1 MILCA
6 GFGTR
11 LRPLTDE
18 LPKPLVPV
26 GDRPLLVHIADR
38 LVNAGVGELVLNV
51 HHRPGKFSKVING
64 LRVKAHVIH
73 EAEIRGT
80 AGGIAGARDLLGL
93 RPALVVNGDI
103 LCDAPF
109 PELLARVGDGLCM
122 AVRPRP
128 RGEGSVG
135 VDRNGAVVRLRGQI
149 FGEEH
154 RGSDYVGAAALGAR
168 CLATLPELGCLVGD
182 WALPELARG
191 GRIDTVDSDGE
202 WLDIGSLE
210 TYRDANR
217 RWLRR
222 ALEEGAPG
230 TLKAQS
236 SFVGAGSR
244 VSPEVTL
251 EGSIVGAGAEVKGY
265 GALVRTV
272 IWPGAVAHAP
282 LEDAIVTTGGQV
294 VR

>member
-38 LVNAGVGELVLNV
+38 LVRAGVGELILNL
-51 HHRPGKFSKVING
+51 HHRADEFSPVINT
-64 LRVKAHVIH
+64 LSVKAHVIH
-73 EAEIRGT
+73 EQEIRGT
-80 AGGIAGARDLLGL
+80 AGGIAGARALLGPG
-93 RPALVVNGDI
+93 PALVVNGDI

-109 PELLARVGDGLCM
+109 RELLARVGDGLCL

-135 VDRNGAVVRLRGQI
+135 VDRSGAVVRLRGQS

-154 RGSDYVGAAALGAR
+154 RGGDYVGAAALGAR
-168 CLATLPELGCLVGD
+168 CLATLPEVGCLVGD

-222 ALEEGAPG
+222 ALDESTQG

-236 SFVGAGSR
+236 SFVGAAAR

-251 EGSIVGAGAEVKGY
+251 EGSIVCAGAEVKGH
-265 GALVRTV
+265 GAVVRSV
-272 IWPGAVAHAP
+272 IWPGAVAYAP